1 MVRLNIELGILRLL
15 NEKFKSSLPGIALL
29 TFSRRDRVNMIFTL
43 LAQISLGLLDFAGI
57 VLVGV
62 IGSIAISGIS
72 SSEVGNRVSGLLRF
86 VGLNEESLQAQI
98 AVIGLFSALFLITKT
113 IVSLLITNRAF
124 TFLANKGAQFSS
136 HLIDRL
142 LATSLKKVQEKSV
155 QELVYTATGGSN
167 AFMTGVLGGW
177 FGLIGDLALLLILG
191 FGLLLIDSSIAICM
205 TALFVSVALMIY
217 KRLGKQFGKL
227 GKRQAELSVKTAQN
241 INEIVLAFRENF
253 VRDRGGYY
261 FSKFRDIEFQMA
273 KGNSRINLLS
283 MYTKYI
289 FEIVFVIT
297 AVSIS
302 AFVFLTEPVTRAA
315 ALLSIF
321 LATSM
326 RIIPAVVRIQQGISK
341 IKIQTG
347 YAHSAIELLKSLH
360 DSPGTTPSSVVLPTK
375 HLGFEP
381 KIEMVDIKFSFEGS
395 DWQLFIDSVKI
406 DEGEFIAFVGSS
418 GAGKTTLVDLI
429 LGLRTPNYG
438 AVKISGLEPDKAI
451 KRWPG
456 AIAYV
461 PQDSAIL
468 QGTIMDNLVLGY
480 PNEGVDESAAWR
492 ALQVSHLE
500 GFVRNL
506 PNGLSTVVGDRG
518 TSLSGGQRQ
527 RLGIARAFMTNPRLI
542 FLDEATS
549 SLDGEIEAA
558 ISETILEMKGKVTVV
573 MIAHRLST
581 VVSADRIYFLDE
593 GRVKGIGTFQELKQI
608 NADFARQAAIMGL

>member
-1 MVRLNIELGILRLL
+1 MARLKITPGFPRLL
-15 NEKFKSSLPGIALL
+15 KEKFENSLPGIALL
-29 TFSRRDRVNMIFTL
+29 TFSRRDRLSMMLVL

-57 VLVGV
+57 LLIGV

-72 SSEVGNRVSGLLRF
+72 SSEVGDRVGSLLQIIGLS
-86 VGLNEESLQAQI
+86 EESLQTQI
-98 AVIGLFSALFLITKT
+98 AVVGLFSAFFLITKT

-136 HLIDRL
+136 HLIDKL

-177 FGLIGDLALLLILG
+177 FSLIGDLALLLILG
-191 FGLLLIDSSIAICM
+191 LGLVLIDSAIALFM
-205 TALFVSVALMIY
+205 TALFVSVAIMIY

-227 GKRQAELSVKTAQN
+227 GKEQADLSISTAQN

-261 FSKFRDIEFQMA
+261 SHKFRNIEFQMA
-273 KGNSRINLLS
+273 KGNSRINLLA

-326 RIIPAVVRIQQGISK
+326 RIIPAVVRIQQGVSK

-360 DSPGTTPSSVVLPTK
+360 DSPGTTPSSRVLPTK
-375 HLGFEP
+375 HEDFQP
-381 KIEMVDIKFSFEGS
+381 KIEMRDIQFSFGSS
-395 DWQLFIDSVKI
+395 DWHLSIDNVEI

-429 LGLRTPNYG
+429 LGLRTPNSG
-438 AVKISGLEPDKAI
+438 AVTISGLEPEKAI

-480 PNEGVDESAAWR
+480 SNEGVDESAAWR
-492 ALQVSHLE
+492 ALEVSHLD

-506 PNGLSTVVGDRG
+506 PKGLDTVVGDRG

-527 RLGIARAFMTNPRLI
+527 RLGIARAFMTNPKLV

-581 VVSADRIYFLDE
+581 VVSADRIYFLNG
-593 GRVKGIGTFQELKQI
+593 GRVNGIGTFHELKQM